1 MRHLLLGV
9 AAAVA
14 VINPASAQA
23 PFSGPPAYA
32 GAPAW
37 RYAAPTPDDAYRQGL
52 INRWELEHIEGPVP
66 QALQGPNVNGSKGM
80 QVGQ

>member
-9 AAAVA
+9 AAAFA
-14 VINPASAQA
+14 VINPASAQV
-23 PFSGPPAYA
+23 PSPPAYA

-52 INRWELEHIEGPVP
+52 INRWELERIEGPVP
-66 QALQGPNVNGSKGM
+66 QALQGPNANGSKGM